1 MIRMKKTLLVKRVFV
16 NPIYKD
22 KATVLKTSDETGGRY
37 LLGELEVAPG
47 GGNTLHI
54 HSAFTETFTAVKGTL
69 GVRFRNRKLYLRP
82 GDSITVPINT
92 PHCFFNDGN
101 ETIICHIKLEPAH
114 EGFIKGIAIG
124 YGLASDG
131 LTNKKGIP
139 KSLMHLGLLMVLTD
153 TRPYGPIG
161 LLMPLF
167 TWLARRAR
175 KKGIEDE
182 LLRKY
187 YYVNTAAALPATY

>member
-1 MIRMKKTLLVKRVFV
+1 MISLKEPVLAKRVFV

-22 KATVLKTSDETGGRY
+22 KATVLKTSAETHGKF

-47 GGNTLHI
+47 GGNSLHM
-54 HSAFTETFTAVKGTL
+54 HSAFTETFIAVKGTL
-69 GVRFRNRKLYLRP
+69 GVRFNKRKMYLRP
-82 GDSITVPINT
+82 GDSLTVPVNT
-92 PHCFFNDGN
+92 PHCFFNSSN
-101 ETIICHIKLEPAH
+101 ETVVCHVKLEPAH

-131 LTNKKGIP
+131 MTNKKGFP
-139 KSLMHLGLLMVLTD
+139 KSLTHLALLISLTD

-167 TWLARRAR
+167 NWLAKRAR
-175 KKGIEDE
+175 KKGVEE
-182 LLRKY
+182 ALLRKY
-187 YYVNTAAALPATY
+187 YYQAAAVSGSGR